1 MKLRVLTAT
10 KKGKLLSLAE
20 IISKK
25 GGAEYAVDVIPPAY
39 PCERERLTVIV
50 VSAAAK
56 MPDSFSFFCKSL
68 SRARSQYVAFVVDGT
83 AENAEQIIAW
93 VKEAGSRVCE
103 NVLYVNGGLPFK
115 FLRGVSDEEKKN
127 AEDWIDA
134 VLAEISTAQA

>member
-50 VSAAAK
+50 VSATSK
-56 MPDSFSFFCKSL
+56 MPDSFAFFCKSL
-68 SRARSQYVAFVVDGT
+68 NRARSQYVAFVVDGT
-83 AENAEQIIAW
+83 PENAAPIVEW

-103 NVLYVNGGLPFK
+103 NILYVNGGLPFK
-115 FLRGVSDEEKKN
+115 FLRGVSDEEKKT

-134 VLAEISTAQA
+134 TLAEISGAQA